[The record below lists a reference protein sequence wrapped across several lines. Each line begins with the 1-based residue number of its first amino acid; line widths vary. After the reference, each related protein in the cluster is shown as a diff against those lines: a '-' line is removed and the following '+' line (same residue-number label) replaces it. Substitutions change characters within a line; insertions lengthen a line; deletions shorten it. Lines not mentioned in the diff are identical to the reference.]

1 MTVVKGLIVH
11 IALLGAASA
20 LAVHVWTKDE
30 KPKTDKGEQVEVWG
44 GKPDDIQEIS
54 FESEQRR
61 VRLEARKDSRGRWY
75 VGNVDKT
82 IEVKPP
88 RPLGDAGADAAAS
101 PAPPAQSKRETS
113 TFISV
118 EQGEKLAESLA
129 PLYAYRAVGKIEE
142 ARAEEFGLHKPEG
155 TVRVKLDG
163 KERSL
168 VIGGTTPGGAD
179 RYARLDSG
187 EVYAIPGS
195 IAQNLM
201 FAESRLVERELHR
214 FEPEEITRVRLVKG
228 GDSREILRLE
238 DKKDGWASA
247 QSPGVLDETVG
258 NWMTKL
264 DRLRVMSYVET
275 PSKPVAPEDVVVRV
289 EYFDKKAEIGFVELV
304 KLPPAG
310 IAKEPGKAKAQYLV
324 KSENTRWYAEVL
336 ASTAEQVEQDLASVF
351 K

>member
-1 MTVVKGLIVH
+1 MSVLKGLLVH
-11 IALLGAASA
+11 LALFGVAGA

-30 KPKTDKGEQVEVWG
+30 KPTTEKGEQVEVWG
-44 GKPDDIQEIS
+44 GKPDDIQEIT

-75 VGNVDKT
+75 IGNVDKT
-82 IEVKPP
+82 VDARPP
-88 RPLGDAGADAAAS
+88 RPTGDAGAPPP
-101 PAPPAQSKRETS
+101 PAPGKRETS

-129 PLYAYRAVGKIEE
+129 PLYAYRSVGKIDD

-155 TVRVKLDG
+155 TVKVKLDG
-163 KERSL
+163 KERSF

-179 RYARLDSG
+179 RYARLENG

-214 FEPEEITRVRLVKG
+214 FEPDEVTRARIVKG
-228 GDSREILRLE
+228 GDSREISRLE
-238 DKKDGWASA
+238 DKKDGWASQA
-247 QSPGVLDETVG
+247 SPGVLDETVG
-258 NWMTKL
+258 NWMQKL
-264 DRLRVMSYVET
+264 ERLRVMNYVET
-275 PSKPVAPEDVVVRV
+275 PSKPVTPEDVVVRV
-289 EYFDKKAEIGFVELV
+289 EYFDKGSQVGFVELV
-304 KLPPAG
+304 KLPP
-310 IAKEPGKAKAQYLV
+310 KEPAKDPAKQKAQYLV